1 MISLSPGVW
10 EDKYFK
16 TVVVVTCRYVKLASV
31 TVNYRGGGGISTEN
45 KLLKMKLLL
54 RYSATYRD
62 GNG

>member
-1 MISLSPGVW
+1 MTREKINR
-10 EDKYFK
+10 
-16 TVVVVTCRYVKLASV
+16 CSV
-31 TVNYRGGGGISTEN
+31 LGIRDWDGAVRSRGGGGISTEN